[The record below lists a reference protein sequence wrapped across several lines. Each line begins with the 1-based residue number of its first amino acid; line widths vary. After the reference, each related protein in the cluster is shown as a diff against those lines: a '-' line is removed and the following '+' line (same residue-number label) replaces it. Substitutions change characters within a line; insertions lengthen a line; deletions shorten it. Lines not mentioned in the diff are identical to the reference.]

1 MLRRRLAIVLVP
13 LALAA
18 ACGGGGDDDGAGA
31 GPAKSSTTTT
41 AAAAQSGAA
50 ALCARA
56 EPVGSPPNVAAADL
70 PEGSGIA
77 TSRANDGIVW
87 SHNDSGGQP
96 EVFAIGEDD
105 GADRGRW
112 KLAGATA
119 VDWEDIARGP
129 GPGGSDMLYVADIG
143 DNLAARASVTV
154 YRAPEP
160 RVGPGKAGGTID
172 GVLAL
177 TLRYADGPHDAEAL
191 LADPVS
197 GDLVI
202 VTKTPD
208 GTSGAYPIPE
218 GAAPGRTITLQR
230 AAAVAVPKGQLVTSG
245 DVSPDGSLI
254 ALRTYRKILVWDR
267 AEGQP
272 VAEALTGRPC
282 EAPAPTERQ
291 GEALAFMPDGKGYV
305 TLSEG
310 KNQPIN
316 RFHLP

>member
-1 MLRRRLAIVLVP
+1 MLRRRLALVLVP
-13 LALAA
+13 LVLAA
-18 ACGGGGDDDGAGA
+18 ACGGGGGDDGGGA
-31 GPAKSSTTTT
+31 GPARSTTTT
-41 AAAAQSGAA
+41 AAAQTGAA

-56 EPVGSPPNVAAADL
+56 EPVGTSPDVAAADL

-77 TSRANDGIVW
+77 TSRANAGIVW

-129 GPGGSDMLYVADIG
+129 GPGGVDMLYLADIG

-154 YRAPEP
+154 YRAREP

-172 GVLAL
+172 GVEAL

-202 VTKTPD
+202 VTKTAD
-208 GTSGAYPIPE
+208 GTSGAYPIPR

-230 AAAVAVPKGQLVTSG
+230 AASVAVPKGELVTSG
-245 DVSPDGSLI
+245 DVSPDGSLV
-254 ALRTYRKILVWDR
+254 ALRTYRTVLVWDR
-267 AEGQP
+267 AEGRS
-272 VAEALTGRPC
+272 VAQALTGHPC
-282 EAPAPTERQ
+282 EAPAPSERQ
-291 GEALAFMPDGKGYV
+291 GEALAFMPDGEGYV

-310 KNQPIN
+310 KNPPLN